1 MDVVLAVGIGPGAA
15 VVGSNQAVGKPGDR
29 DDPLPEGKR
38 SPIYRIDCA
47 RGLTVASI
55 AAGSGAWLL

>member
-1 MDVVLAVGIGPGAA
+1 MDVVLAVEIGPGAA
-15 VVGSNQAVGKPGDR
+15 VVGSNQVGKPGDR
-29 DDPLPEGKR
+29 DDPDPEGER

-55 AAGSGAWLL
+55 AAGSGA